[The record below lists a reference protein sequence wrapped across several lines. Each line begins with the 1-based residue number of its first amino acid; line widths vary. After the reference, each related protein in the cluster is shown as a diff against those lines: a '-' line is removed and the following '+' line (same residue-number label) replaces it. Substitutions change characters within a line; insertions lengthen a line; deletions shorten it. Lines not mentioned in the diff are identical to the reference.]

1 MIKFLEDNFLGQLSS
16 EQTCVNN
23 ILDLI
28 ITSWFLS
35 SYTSS
40 SDINT
45 MINELENNI
54 LVPNFSRG
62 NFANLKRVI
71 SSLQLLDVTQVEVVL
86 VLKKNDYHTK
96 VISSRTASKDL
107 TIIKIKIVKL
117 WNQSVATDKN

>member
-71 SSLQLLDVTQVEVVL
+71 SPLQLLDVTQVEVVL
-86 VLKKNDYHTK
+86 VLKKMITTLK
-96 VISSRTASKDL
+96 
-107 TIIKIKIVKL
+107 
-117 WNQSVATDKN
+117 